1 MQGKK
6 QPRSLPAFSDAQH
19 DPKADCKMMLSVCL
33 FLLPVGSEYK
43 SPAAYAL
50 ADPLCSHCDL
60 KVKVL
65 FFHLY
70 LRTDESMLGLAS
82 LSTQT

>member
-6 QPRSLPAFSDAQH
+6 QPWSLPAFSDAQH

-33 FLLPVGSEYK
+33 FLLPVGSECK
-43 SPAAYAL
+43 SPAVYAL

-60 KVKVL
+60 IVKVL